1 MTVQGRRVPL
11 GTWAAFSVALAAGC
25 TAVTTPGSGTVVKSS
40 PVPTIVTQPPAR
52 TPTPPPTIT
61 PAAPVTETPTQI
73 AAASAPN
80 TYVYVVNGIDP
91 FNWAGLN
98 RLADRL
104 RSNGYPNTRYGRWYE
119 VRKFEREIRSLHA
132 QDPSAQVVLIGFSA
146 GSYPVRAAANRLTRE
161 GVPVAM
167 VGYIGGDY
175 LRDTPSSRPNG
186 VSVVNVRGNGYLLT
200 GRNLLFNG
208 ADLSGAENV
217 SLRGTRHFDLPKQE
231 RTFDSV
237 YNGIAA
243 ATGGGSAAGT
253 VVAAKP
259 TANEPPVAAP
269 VPTEP
274 PGTRPVVIGLTGR

>member
-1 MTVQGRRVPL
+1 MRVQGRRVPL
-11 GTWAAFSVALAAGC
+11 GTWAVFSVALVAGC
-25 TAVTTPGSGTVVKSS
+25 TAVTTPGTVAKSS
-40 PVPTIVTQPPAR
+40 PVPNVVTQPAVPH
-52 TPTPPPTIT
+52 PPPPTLT
-61 PAAPVTETPTQI
+61 PPAAVPEAPATTAI
-73 AAASAPN
+73 AAPN

-91 FNWAGLN
+91 FSWAGLD

-104 RSNGYPNTRYGRWYE
+104 RSGGYPNTRYGRWYE
-119 VRKFEREIRSLHA
+119 VRKFEREIRSVHA

-175 LRDTPSSRPNG
+175 LRDTASSRPAG
-186 VSVVNVRGNGYLLT
+186 ASVVNVRGNGYLLT

-231 RTFDSV
+231 RTFDSL

-243 ATGGGSAAGT
+243 ATGGSATGT
-253 VVAAKP
+253 VVAARP
-259 TANEPPVAAP
+259 TTPTEPPVAA
-269 VPTEP
+269 EP
-274 PGTRPVVIGLTGR
+274 PGTRPVIIGLTTGR